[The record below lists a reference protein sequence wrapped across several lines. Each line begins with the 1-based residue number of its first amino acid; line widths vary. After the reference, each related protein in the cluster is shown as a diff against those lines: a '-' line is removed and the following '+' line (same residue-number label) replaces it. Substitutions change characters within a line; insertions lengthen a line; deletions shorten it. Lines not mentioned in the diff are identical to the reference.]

1 MNGDK
6 AGRLPRSGR
15 IRGYEMTN
23 EMKQKT
29 FAWIKF
35 GLKLGVTIALV
46 AYLLGKVDLAPVLTQ
61 IRSMQLGVAAIAL
74 GVLLLQ
80 LTLASLRWLLVNR
93 LVDAYM
99 PVRQVFR
106 LTLIGQF
113 FNQVLPSAVGGDAVR
128 AWLSSREGVPLGRAV
143 TAIVCDRAVALV
155 VLVLIISV
163 TFLVFPQIAADSAT
177 MNRLFTFI
185 AVLGLCG
192 STGLFV
198 FGNLIARLLAHYRI
212 ARPLG
217 KLIGDLRKVLY
228 STATSALIIALSTAV
243 QFLLVVAIYLCAR
256 GMDIPL
262 HFGPAL
268 LVVPA
273 IMLVSMIPISYG
285 GWGVREGAMIFG
297 LGQFGVTVSDALAIS
312 VTYGLM
318 QIALGLPGGALWLA
332 RTSRARQS
340 SIQKRA

>member
-1 MNGDK
+1 MH
-6 AGRLPRSGR
+6 
-15 IRGYEMTN
+15 GYEMTD

-29 FAWIKF
+29 YAWIKF

-74 GVLLLQ
+74 ATLFFQ
-80 LTLASLRWLLVNR
+80 LTLVSLRWMLVNR
-93 LVDAYM
+93 LVDADM
-99 PVRQVFR
+99 PFRQVFR

-163 TFLVFPQIAADSAT
+163 TFLVFPQMAADSVT
-177 MNRLFTFI
+177 MKRLFTVI
-185 AVLGLCG
+185 ALLGLSG
-192 STGLFV
+192 LSGLFV
-198 FGNLIARLLAHYRI
+198 FGNPIARLLAHYRI
-212 ARPLG
+212 TRPLG

-228 STATSALIIALSTAV
+228 SATTSALIIALATAV
-243 QFLLVVAIYLCAR
+243 QFLLVVAIYLCAI

-262 HFGPAL
+262 RFGPAL

-297 LGQFGVTVSDALAIS
+297 LGQLGVTVSDALAIS

-318 QIALGLPGGALWLA
+318 QIALGLPGGALWMA
-332 RTSRARQS
+332 QTGAVRQP
-340 SIQKRA
+340 SIQKGPNT

>member
-6 AGRLPRSGR
+6 AKRLASGPR
-15 IRGYEMTN
+15 IRGYRMTQD
-23 EMKQKT
+23 MKQKT
-29 FAWIKF
+29 SAWIRF

-46 AYLLGKVDLAPVLTQ
+46 VYLLGKVDLAPVLTQ
-61 IRSMQLGVAAIAL
+61 IRSLQLGVAAIAIGIL
-74 GVLLLQ
+74 FVQ
-80 LTLASLRWLLVNR
+80 LALVSLRWLLVNR
-93 LVDAYM
+93 LVDAHM
-99 PVRQVFR
+99 PFGQVFR

-163 TFLVFPQIAADSAT
+163 TFLVFPRVAADSVT
-177 MNRLFTFI
+177 MSRLFTVI
-185 AVLGLCG
+185 ALLGLCG
-192 STGLFV
+192 LAGLFI
-198 FGNLIARLLAHYRI
+198 FGNLIAGLLEHYRTT
-212 ARPLG
+212 RPLG
-217 KLIGDLRKVLY
+217 KLIADLRKVLF
-228 STATSALIIALSTAV
+228 STATSGLIIALSTGV
-243 QFLLVVAIYLCAR
+243 QFLLVVAIYLCAK
-256 GMDIPL
+256 GMGIPL
-262 HFGPAL
+262 SFGPAL

-273 IMLVSMIPISYG
+273 IMLVSMIPVSYG

-297 LGQFGVTVSDALAIS
+297 LGQLGVAVSDALAIS

-332 RTSRARQS
+332 RTGRVR
-340 SIQKRA
+340 